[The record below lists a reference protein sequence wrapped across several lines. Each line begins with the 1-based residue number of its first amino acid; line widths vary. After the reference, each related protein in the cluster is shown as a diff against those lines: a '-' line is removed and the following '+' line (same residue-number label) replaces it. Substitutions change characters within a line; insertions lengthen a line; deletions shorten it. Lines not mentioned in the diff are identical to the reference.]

1 MPQSA
6 PFFSATSSSRASSS
20 STSTGSGGRPGTSG
34 SRGSPPGSMGGGSL
48 GAGMVML
55 WCYPEERGS
64 NLDRVSNPSVRLRS
78 EWSVFL
84 GTSGASAKHR

>member
-1 MPQSA
+1 
-6 PFFSATSSSRASSS
+6 
-20 STSTGSGGRPGTSG
+20 
-34 SRGSPPGSMGGGSL
+34 
-48 GAGMVML
+48 ML